1 MSLPRHSW
9 KCHDP
14 PPGPLTKCSITNDG
28 EDADIPRNAAA
39 SLHVSREMRSTFISC
54 IFNIRLYKRCR
65 TEPGVYES
73 IEQQRNGCWGTT
85 PSTSQFLAAE
95 CKRSSTEGAFIFT
108 CARPHC
114 ALNKSWDE
122 FDSCVAVVRWGVK
135 RNLSRRIPSSP
146 MTLLI
151 WEECPASFCSVR
163 LFNNFPNLTS
173 GEIDTKWVSL

>member
-1 MSLPRHSW
+1 MLSNKWWRGRWH
-9 KCHDP
+9 P
-14 PPGPLTKCSITNDG
+14 PKCSSQFAC
-28 EDADIPRNAAA
+28 EP
-39 SLHVSREMRSTFISC
+39 REMRSTFISC

-73 IEQQRNGCWGTT
+73 IEQRVMAAEGRLRARLN
-85 PSTSQFLAAE
+85 FLHAE
-95 CKRSSTEGAFIFT
+95 CKRSSTEGAFMFT
-108 CARPHC
+108 CARPHR

-122 FDSCVAVVRWGVK
+122 FDSCVAVVRRGVK

-151 WEECPASFCSVR
+151 WEECAASFCSIR

-173 GEIDTKWVSL
+173 GEINTKWVSL